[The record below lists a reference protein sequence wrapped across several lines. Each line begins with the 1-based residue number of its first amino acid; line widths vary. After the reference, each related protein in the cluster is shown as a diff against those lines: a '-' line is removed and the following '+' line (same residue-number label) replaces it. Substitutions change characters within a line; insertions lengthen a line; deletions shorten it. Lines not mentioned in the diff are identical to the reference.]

1 MTPQRN
7 HEESRALATSM
18 PGLLVLGPQKEVM
31 ASNAEAINIL
41 CYPGKPDRARQL
53 SMIIAEKVPME
64 LLHGLANG
72 KSVAEFLSGRRR
84 YTCTVHSL
92 DVAGRNK
99 GTTVILLER
108 VSSPKV
114 TLYGISKKYKL
125 TPRERES
132 MGHLLRGLTSKEI
145 AQEMN
150 ISPNT
155 VKAFLRSAMTK
166 MGVSTRAGLIGR
178 IAGTTPPEVDD
189 LHDFG
194 RFRGL

>member
-1 MTPQRN
+1 
-7 HEESRALATSM
+7 LATSM
-18 PGLLVLGPQKEVM
+18 PGLLVLGPQREVM
-31 ASNAEAINIL
+31 ASNAEAITIL
-41 CYPGKPDRARQL
+41 CYPGKPDKGRQL
-53 SMIIAEKVPME
+53 SQMVAEKVPME
-64 LLHGLANG
+64 LLRGLTNG
-72 KSVAEFLSGRRR
+72 KTVNEFMSGRRR
-84 YTCTVHSL
+84 YTCTIHSL
-92 DVAGRNK
+92 DVAGRSK

-178 IAGTTPPEVDD
+178 IAGTTPPETDEY
-189 LHDFG
+189 HEFA

>member
-7 HEESRALATSM
+7 HEEARALATSM

-31 ASNAEAINIL
+31 ASNAEAITIL

-64 LLHGLANG
+64 LLHGLTNG

-189 LHDFG
+189 FHDFS

>member
-7 HEESRALATSM
+7 HEEARALATSM
-18 PGLLVLGPQKEVM
+18 PGLLVLGPQREVM
-31 ASNAEAINIL
+31 ASNAEALSIL
-41 CYPGKPDRARQL
+41 CYPGKPDKGRQL
-53 SMIIAEKVPME
+53 GLVVAEKVPLEM
-64 LLHGLANG
+64 LRGLANG
-72 KSVAEFLSGRRR
+72 KTVAEFLSGRRR
-84 YTCTVHSL
+84 YTCTVHTL
-92 DVAGRNK
+92 DVAGRTK
-99 GTTVILLER
+99 GTTVILMER

-132 MGHLLRGLTSKEI
+132 MGHLLTGLTSKEI

-178 IAGTTPPEVDD
+178 IAGTTPPEMDD
-189 LHDFG
+189 YHDFS